1 MKTKITNTPCTRRG
15 LGTVLGA
22 LLCSVLGAAALPALA
37 QNYPS
42 KPITLTVPWPAGG
55 PSDFVAR

>member
-37 QNYPS
+37 QSYPS
-42 KPITLTVPWPAGG
+42 KPITQIGRAHV
-55 PSDFVAR
+55 